1 MRVENPCVAAAA
13 LTPAAAQRGSR
24 VYCCMV
30 TVLARQ
36 VHGAAR
42 ARFFRRN
49 EAMATGA
56 ARQHSP
62 HIAGG
67 RYAAKAGGGLWAW
80 THDSGSKR
88 EFFQAG
94 EAGLTI

>member
-67 RYAAKAGGGLWAW
+67 RYAAKAGGGCGLGRMTRVA
-80 THDSGSKR
+80 SENSSR
-88 EFFQAG
+88 QARLG
-94 EAGLTI
+94 